1 MELDKKILSDIT
13 VYTKYAKYI
22 PELQRRETW
31 EELVQRNMDMHT
43 KKYPELKQSI
53 EQIYKNFVFTKKVL
67 PSMRSLQFGG
77 KAIELNNARIYN
89 CAFLPVDDI
98 RSFSETMFL
107 LLGGTGVGY
116 SVQGHH
122 IDKLPEIRKPDYT
135 KKKKYVVQD
144 SIIGWADAI
153 KVLFKSYTGTIR
165 QHVDFDLSDIRPK
178 GSLLITAGGKAPG
191 PEPLRIALVKIEAIL
206 REKADG
212 SKLTDIECHDIQCH
226 IADAVLAGGIRR
238 AAMISLFDLDSD
250 RMLNCK
256 SSNIP
261 SKIIKQE
268 HPLYT
273 DKDGLQEDKSKLLLT
288 IEQNGFVYK
297 DILLH
302 IDLNSGKFWDIEQYN
317 SDGTFGWWVCNSQ
330 RGRANN
336 SVTLLRHKIDKKTFD
351 KVWERIEAS
360 GSGEPGIYLTND
372 KDWGTNPC
380 CEIALRP
387 YQFCNLVEIN
397 MSNIESQEDL
407 NARASAASF
416 IATLQ
421 ASYTDFHYL
430 RDIWRKNTEKDALL
444 GVSMTGIAS
453 NFNLKLDFEEASN
466 IVKNTNINVA
476 EVLGINSAARTT
488 AVKPAGTTSLVVG
501 SSSGIHAW
509 HNKYYLRRMRVGK
522 NEAIYQYLQI
532 YHPEL
537 IEDEYFSPNTTAVI
551 TVPQKA
557 PEGAIT
563 RHESTIDLL
572 ERVKLISQNWVRNG
586 HVKGQNTHNV
596 SCTVSVRPEEWKIVG
611 EWMWVN
617 KDYYNGLSV
626 LPFDGG
632 TYKQTPFEDCTKELY
647 EKLVQNLHDIDLT
660 KVVEMQDNTSL
671 GDNVACGGAGCE
683 I

>member
-13 VYTKYAKYI
+13 IHTKYSKFL
-22 PELQRRETW
+22 PEKERRESW
-31 EELVQRNMDMHT
+31 EELVSRNMEMHI
-43 KKYPELKQSI
+43 KKYPKLKKNI
-53 EQIYKNFVFTKKVL
+53 EKIYKEYVFTKKVL

-77 KAIELNNARIYN
+77 RAIELNNARIYN
-89 CAFLPVDDI
+89 CAFLPIDDI

-116 SVQGHH
+116 SVQNHH
-122 IDKLPEIRKPDYT
+122 IDKLPEIIKPKYTRK
-135 KKKKYVVQD
+135 KRYVVQD

-153 KVLFKSYTGTIR
+153 KVLFKSYTSGITSHIE
-165 QHVDFDLSDIRPK
+165 FDLSDIRPK
-178 GSLLITAGGKAPG
+178 GALLVTAGGKAPG

-206 REKADG
+206 REKKDG

-226 IADAVLAGGIRR
+226 IADAVLSGGIRR

-250 RMLNCK
+250 TMLNCK
-256 SSNIP
+256 SGN
-261 SKIIKQE
+261 
-268 HPLYT
+268 
-273 DKDGLQEDKSKLLLT
+273 
-288 IEQNGFVYK
+288 
-297 DILLH
+297 
-302 IDLNSGKFWDIEQYN
+302 
-317 SDGTFGWWVCNSQ
+317 WWENNPQ

-387 YQFCNLVEIN
+387 YQFCNLVEIG
-397 MSNIESQEDL
+397 MGNIESQEDL
-407 NARASAASF
+407 NNRAEAASF

-453 NFNLKLDFEEASN
+453 ESNLELDFIQASE
-466 IVKNTNINVA
+466 IVKTVNKSLALEI
-476 EVLGINSAARTT
+476 GINPSARST
-488 AVKPAGTTSLVVG
+488 AVKPAGTTSLVLG

-509 HNKYYLRRMRVGK
+509 HAPFYLRRMRINK
-522 NEAIYQYLQI
+522 NESLYQYLAI

-537 IEDEYFSPNTTAVI
+537 IEDEYFSPKTTAVI

-557 PEGAIT
+557 PKGAIT
-563 RHESTIDLL
+563 RTESTIDLL
-572 ERVKLISQNWVRNG
+572 ERVKLISRDWVKNG
-586 HVKGQNTHNV
+586 HLKGENTHNV
-596 SCTVSVRPEEWKIVG
+596 SCTVSVRPDEWKIVG

-617 KDYYNGLSV
+617 KEYYNGLSV

-632 TYKQTPFEDCTKELY
+632 TYKQTPFEDCTEEVYNKMMETL
-647 EKLVQNLHDIDLT
+647 KDVDLS
-660 KVVEMQDNTSL
+660 KVIEIQDNTAF
-671 GDNVACGGAGCE
+671 GDNIACGGNGCE

>member
-1 MELDKKILSDIT
+1 MQLDKKILSDIT
-13 VYTKYAKYI
+13 VYSKYAKYK

-31 EELVQRNMDMHT
+31 EELVERNMNMHIE
-43 KKYPELKQSI
+43 KYPNLKKDI
-53 EQIYKNFVFTKKVL
+53 LNTYKNYVYTKKVL

-77 KAIELNNARIYN
+77 RAIELNNARIYN

-116 SVQGHH
+116 SVQNHH
-122 IDKLPEIRKPDYT
+122 IDKLPEIRKPKYDRN
-135 KKKKYVVQD
+135 KRYVVQD

-153 KVLFKSYTGTIR
+153 KTLFKSYTGSISS
-165 QHVDFDLSDIRPK
+165 HISFDLSDIRPK
-178 GSLLITAGGKAPG
+178 GALLVTAGGKAPG

-206 REKADG
+206 REKEDG
-212 SKLTDIECHDIQCH
+212 SKLTDIECHRIQCF

-238 AAMISLFDLDSD
+238 AAMIALFDLDSD
-250 RMLNCK
+250 AMLNCK
-256 SSNIP
+256 AGN
-261 SKIIKQE
+261 
-268 HPLYT
+268 
-273 DKDGLQEDKSKLLLT
+273 
-288 IEQNGFVYK
+288 
-297 DILLH
+297 
-302 IDLNSGKFWDIEQYN
+302 
-317 SDGTFGWWVCNSQ
+317 WWETMPEL
-330 RGRANN
+330 GRANN
-336 SVTLLRHKIDKKTFD
+336 SVVLLRHKIDKKTFD

-387 YQFCNLVEIN
+387 YQFCNLTEIN
-397 MSNIESQEDL
+397 MSNIESQQDL
-407 NARASAASF
+407 NERAQAASF

-453 NFNLKLDFEEASN
+453 ENNLKLNFEEASK
-466 IVKNTNINVA
+466 IVVDENKKLA
-476 EVLGINSAARTT
+476 EYLGINAAARTT

-509 HNKYYLRRMRVGK
+509 HAPYYLRRMRVGK
-522 NEAIYQYLQI
+522 NEAIYTFLQI

-537 IEDEYFSPNTTAVI
+537 IEDEYFSPTTTAVI

-563 RHESTIDLL
+563 RYESTLDLL
-572 ERVKLISQNWVRNG
+572 ERVKLISRDWVKSG

-596 SCTVSVRPEEWKIVG
+596 SCTVSVRPDEWKIIG
-611 EWMWVN
+611 EWMWAN

-626 LPFDGG
+626 LPYDGG
-632 TYKQTPFEDCTKELY
+632 TYKQTPFEDCTEEVYNKMMETL
-647 EKLVQNLHDIDLT
+647 KDVDLT
-660 KVVEMQDNTSL
+660 KVIEIQDNTVL
-671 GDNVACGGAGCE
+671 GDNIACGGAGCG

>member
-1 MELDKKILSDIT
+1 MQLDKKILSDIT
-13 VYTKYAKYI
+13 VYTKYAKYK

-31 EELVQRNMDMHT
+31 EELVNRNMNMHIE
-43 KKYPELKQSI
+43 KYPNLKNDI
-53 EQIYKNFVFTKKVL
+53 LDVYKNYVYTKKVL

-77 KAIELNNARIYN
+77 RAIELNNARIYN

-116 SVQGHH
+116 SVQNHH
-122 IDKLPEIRKPDYT
+122 IDKLPEIRKPNYDRN
-135 KKKKYVVQD
+135 KRYVVQD

-153 KVLFKSYTGTIR
+153 KTLFKSYTGSISS
-165 QHVDFDLSDIRPK
+165 HIEFDLSDIRPK
-178 GSLLITAGGKAPG
+178 GALLVTAGGKAPG

-206 REKADG
+206 REKVDN

-250 RMLNCK
+250 AMLNCK
-256 SSNIP
+256 AGN
-261 SKIIKQE
+261 
-268 HPLYT
+268 
-273 DKDGLQEDKSKLLLT
+273 
-288 IEQNGFVYK
+288 
-297 DILLH
+297 
-302 IDLNSGKFWDIEQYN
+302 
-317 SDGTFGWWVCNSQ
+317 WWENNPQ

-372 KDWGTNPC
+372 RDWGTNPC

-387 YQFCNLVEIN
+387 YQFCNLTEIN
-397 MSNIESQEDL
+397 MSNIESQQDL
-407 NARASAASF
+407 NERATAASF

-453 NFNLKLDFEEASN
+453 ESNLTLNYEEASSL
-466 IVKNTNINVA
+466 VKFTNEKYA
-476 EVLGINSAARTT
+476 KVLGINTAARTT

-509 HNKYYLRRMRVGK
+509 HAPYYLRRMRVSK
-522 NEAIYQYLQI
+522 NEAIYSYLAI

-537 IEDEYFSPNTTAVI
+537 IEDEYFSPNTTAII

-563 RHESTIDLL
+563 RTESTLDLL
-572 ERVKLISQNWVRNG
+572 ERVKLISRDWVKTG

-596 SCTVSVRPEEWKIVG
+596 SCTVSVRPDEWKIVG
-611 EWMWVN
+611 EWMWAN
-617 KDYYNGLSV
+617 KEYYNGLSV
-626 LPFDGG
+626 LPYDGG
-632 TYKQTPFEDCTKELY
+632 TYKQMPFSDCTKEEY
-647 EKLVQNLHDIDLT
+647 EELLKSLHNIDLT
-660 KVVEMQDNTSL
+660 KIVELQDDTKL
-671 GDNVACGGAGCE
+671 TDQAACAGNNCE
-683 I
+683 IS

>member
-1 MELDKKILSDIT
+1 MQLDKKILSDIT
-13 VYTKYAKYI
+13 VYTKYAKYK
-22 PELQRRETW
+22 PELERRETW
-31 EELVQRNMDMHT
+31 EELVNRNMNMHIL
-43 KKYPELKQSI
+43 KYPKLEKDI
-53 EQIYKNFVFTKKVL
+53 KYVYENYVYPKKVL

-77 KAIELNNARIYN
+77 RAIELNNARIYN
-89 CAFLPVDDI
+89 CAFLPIDSI
-98 RSFSETMFL
+98 HSFSETMFL

-116 SVQGHH
+116 SVQNHH
-122 IDKLPEIRKPDYT
+122 IDKLPEIRKPNYNRT
-135 KKKKYVVQD
+135 KRYVVQD

-153 KVLFKSYTGTIR
+153 KTLFKSYTGSISS
-165 QHVDFDLSDIRPK
+165 HIEFDLSDIRPK
-178 GSLLITAGGKAPG
+178 GALLITAGGKAPG

-206 REKADG
+206 REKEDG

-238 AAMISLFDLDSD
+238 AAMICLFDLDSD
-250 RMLNCK
+250 AMLNCK
-256 SSNIP
+256 AGN
-261 SKIIKQE
+261 
-268 HPLYT
+268 
-273 DKDGLQEDKSKLLLT
+273 
-288 IEQNGFVYK
+288 
-297 DILLH
+297 
-302 IDLNSGKFWDIEQYN
+302 
-317 SDGTFGWWVCNSQ
+317 WWENNPQ

-360 GSGEPGIYLTND
+360 GGGEPGIYLTND
-372 KDWGTNPC
+372 RDWGTNPC

-397 MSNIESQEDL
+397 ASNIESQEDL
-407 NARASAASF
+407 NERSRAASF

-453 NFNLKLDFEEASN
+453 ESNLELDFIQASE
-466 IVKNTNINVA
+466 IVKTVNKSLALEI
-476 EVLGINSAARTT
+476 GINPSARST
-488 AVKPAGTTSLVVG
+488 AVKPAGTTSLVLG

-509 HNKYYLRRMRVGK
+509 HAPFYLRRMRINK
-522 NEAIYQYLQI
+522 NESLYQYLAI

-537 IEDEYFSPNTTAVI
+537 IEDEYFSPKTTAVI

-557 PEGAIT
+557 PVGAIT
-563 RHESTIDLL
+563 RTESTIDLL
-572 ERVKLISQNWVRNG
+572 ERVKLISRDWVKNG
-586 HVKGQNTHNV
+586 HVKGENTHNV
-596 SCTVSVRPEEWKIVG
+596 SCTVSVRPDEWKIVG

-617 KDYYNGLSV
+617 KEYYNGLSV

-632 TYKQTPFEDCTKELY
+632 TYKQMPFSDCTEEEYNELA
-647 EKLVQNLHDIDLT
+647 KSLNNIDLS
-660 KVVEMQDNTSL
+660 KVIELQDNTNL
-671 GDNVACGGAGCE
+671 NDQAACGGNGCE